1 MTNQVKSA
9 NLIKPP
15 IPINQNIM
23 SNPQVNNSQVST
35 KITNNSQV
43 SDIPRVSN
51 NEPVNNNSI
60 LDKFNIDKSTLIIIF
75 VIILLL
81 IFLGVMYYY
90 FSKKKENKEQSST
103 PLENTNPG
111 GIETV
116 PQSEQESSDS
126 PRPSIEP
133 FINYLEGDFEPCR
146 PDMYT
151 NDINKLLPGLLV

>member
-1 MTNQVKSA
+1 MTNPNNVSQ
-9 NLIKPP
+9 NTPP
-15 IPINQNIM
+15 PNPTNQNIVSEPQV
-23 SNPQVNNSQVST
+23 SNIHQVSNIPQVNNS
-35 KITNNSQV
+35 
-43 SDIPRVSN
+43 
-51 NEPVNNNSI
+51 SI
-60 LDKFNIDKSTLIIIF
+60 LDKITIDKSTMIIIF

-103 PLENTNPG
+103 PPENTNPG